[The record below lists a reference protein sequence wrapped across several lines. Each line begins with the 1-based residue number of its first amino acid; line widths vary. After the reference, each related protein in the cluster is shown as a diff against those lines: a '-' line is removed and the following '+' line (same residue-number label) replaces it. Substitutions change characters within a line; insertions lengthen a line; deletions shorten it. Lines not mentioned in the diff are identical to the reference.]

1 MWPRHAS
8 AGVLLL
14 ALLATGCSDQ
24 REAYCDALRDE
35 KQTLTDLSQGAARP
49 APGTIARTLEVFE
62 RLRGE
67 APDDVQDEWDV
78 YITAWQS
85 LDRALDDAGADESM
99 FADGERPEGMSQEDY
114 DAVSAAAV
122 ELRST
127 QVVQAASGIEQH
139 ALDVCKIE
147 LGGSPLGG

>member
-1 MWPRHAS
+1 MWLRHAS

-24 REAYCDALRDE
+24 REAYCDTLRDE
-35 KQTLTDLSQGAARP
+35 KQTLTDLSQGAAEP
-49 APGTIARTLEVFE
+49 APGAIDRTLEVFE
-62 RLRGE
+62 RLREE

-78 YITAWQS
+78 YITAWAS
-85 LDRALDDAGADESM
+85 LDRALDEAGADESM

-122 ELRST
+122 DLRST

-139 ALDVCKIE
+139 ALDVCKID